1 MITKEDFLNAKE
13 LIKNYKIQEGKK
25 KYIKKVDLF
34 LSNSSEKTI
43 LLLKDKFSTNK
54 TIRYKDVVSIISDVY
69 FEVYNKNLGTNNSKI
84 ILKKLIQDKIIL
96 SEGDVKFREYKI
108 NLNNG
113 E

>member
-13 LIKNYKIQEGKK
+13 LIKNYKIQEDKK

-34 LSNSSEKTI
+34 LFNSPEKTMF
-43 LLLKDKFSTNK
+43 LLKNKFNTNK

-69 FEVYNKNLGTNNSKI
+69 FQVYNKNLGTNNSKI
-84 ILKKLIQDKIIL
+84 ILKKLMQDKIIL

-108 NLNNG
+108 NF
-113 E
+113 